1 MSAQDDAFK
10 EGMRMRRDNVTES
23 ELNFIVGKGYELVV
37 KNQTPSQREENES
50 VVEGWKFMDR
60 LILGLDMLEGRA

>member
-1 MSAQDDAFK
+1 MSAPYDAFK
-10 EGMRMRRDNVTES
+10 EGMKMRRDNMTES
-23 ELNFIVGKGYELVV
+23 ELIFELGKRTLSASVH
-37 KNQTPSQREENES
+37 NSS

>member
-10 EGMRMRRDNVTES
+10 EGMRFRRDNVTES
-23 ELNFIVGKGYELVV
+23 ELFFELGKRTLSGSVQ
-37 KNQTPSQREENES
+37 NSS

-60 LILGLDMLEGRA
+60 LILAQEMLEGRA

>member
-23 ELNFIVGKGYELVV
+23 ELIFELGKRTLSGSVH
-37 KNQTPSQREENES
+37 NAS

-60 LILGLDMLEGRA
+60 LILGIDMLEGRA